1 VTFTISVEELTKAI
15 QPVPLSRPPT
25 SIRVLIVEDNLI
37 NQQVLTRQLQLAG
50 FQTTVANH
58 GAECL
63 EILDSSFNIILMDVE
78 MPVMDGIQAATEIR
92 RREGDG
98 KHIPIIAV
106 TGNARIEQIE
116 RALSVGMDH
125 VITKPYSR
133 KDLVD
138 RIQELLS

>member
-1 VTFTISVEELTKAI
+1 
-15 QPVPLSRPPT
+15 
-25 SIRVLIVEDNLI
+25 
-37 NQQVLTRQLQLAG
+37 
-50 FQTTVANH
+50 
-58 GAECL
+58 
-63 EILDSSFNIILMDVE
+63 
-78 MPVMDGIQAATEIR
+78 VMDGIQAATEIR